1 MITGACASTAGSKDS
16 SIFADIMNQ
25 TISNF
30 KANDLNIEEVIADA
44 GYSSRESL
52 QYCEDNG
59 IDA

>member
-1 MITGACASTAGSKDS
+1 
-16 SIFADIMNQ
+16 MNQ